1 MIKGERR
8 EEKRSG
14 GGSRKGGG
22 RELMQEKRQKK
33 DTERHIGR
41 KGQKNLEEE
50 DEEKGRD
57 YSNDSSHMVL
67 APLGR

>member
-33 DTERHIGR
+33 KILKDILEERGKKIWKRRTERREGITAMILHR
-41 KGQKNLEEE
+41 WC
-50 DEEKGRD
+50 
-57 YSNDSSHMVL
+57 SHL
-67 APLGR
+67 